1 MYDFGLVGLGVMG
14 QNFILNVADNGF
26 SVYGLDLDQGKVDDL
41 IQLGGNKQKV
51 NATTQVETFVSS
63 LSTPR
68 KIMLLVPAGNLV
80 DKAIES
86 LLPHLDKGDII

>member
-26 SVYGLDLDQGKVDDL
+26 SVYGLDLDQGKDDDL
-41 IQLGGNKQKV
+41 IELGGSKEKV
-51 NATTQVETFVSS
+51 NATTQVESFVAS
-63 LSTPR
+63 LSAPR
-68 KIMLLVPAGNLV
+68 KIMLLVPAGDLV

-86 LLPHLDKGDII
+86 LLPYLG